1 MEKKIYLIKF
11 DNGEE
16 YDDYEEFTYSYCY
29 SDLARA
35 EQEIKKLEKD
45 KKLFEEEY
53 LFRNADDINIWYE
66 QVTLIEK

>member
-16 YDDYEEFTYSYCY
+16 YDDYEEYTYPYCY
-29 SDLARA
+29 SDLI
-35 EQEIKKLEKD
+35 EVQQEIEKLKKNIQFFDDKD
-45 KKLFEEEY
+45 IFKDTK
-53 LFRNADDINIWYE
+53 AINIWYE

>member
-11 DNGEE
+11 DNGEK

-29 SDLARA
+29 SDLARVK
-35 EQEIKKLEKD
+35 QEIKKLEKD
-45 KKLFEEEY
+45 KKFFEEEY

-66 QVTLIEK
+66 QITLIEK